1 MKYLCSVMTNHA
13 GCACDIKCRTGMTK
27 AAFKKKK
34 KNNNNNKTLFNSK
47 LDLDIVA

>member
-1 MKYLCSVMTNHA
+1 MTNHA
-13 GCACDIKCRTGMTK
+13 GCACDIKCRTGIAK
-27 AAFKKKK
+27 AAFKKKKK